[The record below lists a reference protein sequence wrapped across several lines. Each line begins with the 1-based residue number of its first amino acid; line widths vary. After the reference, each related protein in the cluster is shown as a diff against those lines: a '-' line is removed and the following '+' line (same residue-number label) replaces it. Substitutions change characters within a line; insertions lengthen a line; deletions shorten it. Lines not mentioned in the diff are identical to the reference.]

1 MKIIKSVVIIGPA
14 FPLRGGGL
22 STFNERL
29 AREFNHQGYETQL
42 YTFSLQYPSFLFPGT
57 SQYSTDVA
65 PKDLDIKVCINS
77 INPFNWIKIGL
88 KLYREKPDLI
98 IVRFWIPF
106 LAPCLGTILK
116 IAKKNKHT
124 KVMSIVDNMI
134 PHEKRMGDQLL
145 TKYFVKTV
153 DGFIAMSEKVKTDI
167 KTFSHKPVSISP
179 HPIFNHFGDPI
190 TKTEA
195 RVKLGLPQDEK
206 IILFFGYIRKYK
218 GLDLIIQAMADETIK
233 KLGIQLMVVGEFYED
248 ASGYHDL
255 VNALGLQDQIKFYSN
270 YIPDGEVKNYVCSA
284 DFIIQPYKNATQ
296 SGVTPLAYHFEKPML
311 VTNVGGLADTVPN
324 LKTGIVVEPTTEAI
338 AKGIKTLYEM
348 GENHFILNIIEEK
361 KKYSWSQMTEKFLA
375 LYQQL

>member
-1 MKIIKSVVIIGPA
+1 MVNKLVIIGPA
-14 FPLRGGGL
+14 WPLRGGL
-22 STFNERL
+22 SAFDEKL
-29 AREFNHQGYETQL
+29 ATQFTEKGIQTRID
-42 YTFSLQYPSFLFPGT
+42 TFSLQYPSFLFPGK
-57 SQYSTDVA
+57 SQYTTD
-65 PKDLDIKVCINS
+65 PKPINVNIDICINS

-124 KVMSIVDNMI
+124 KVISIIDNMI
-134 PHEKRMGDQLL
+134 PHEKRMGDRLL

-153 DGFIAMSEKVKTDI
+153 DGFIAMSEKVKNDI

-190 TKTEA
+190 TKMEA
-195 RVKLGLPQDEK
+195 RTQLGLPQQDK

-218 GLDLIIQAMADETIK
+218 GLDLLIQAMADETIK

-255 VNALGLQDQIKFYSN
+255 VKALGLQDQIKFYSN

-324 LKTGIVVEPTTEAI
+324 LKTGIVVEPNIQAI
-338 AKGIKTLYEM
+338 TKGIKTLYEL
-348 GENHFILNIIEEK
+348 GENHFIPNIIEEK
-361 KKYSWSQMTEKFLA
+361 KKHNQKCTMKDHPGLIVYSIVC
-375 LYQQL
+375 

>member
-1 MKIIKSVVIIGPA
+1 MVNKLVIIGPA
-14 FPLRGGGL
+14 WPLRGGL
-22 STFNERL
+22 SAFDEKL
-29 AREFNHQGYETQL
+29 ATQFTEKGIQTRID
-42 YTFSLQYPSFLFPGT
+42 TFSLQYPSFLFPGK
-57 SQYSTDVA
+57 SQYTTD
-65 PKDLDIKVCINS
+65 PKPINVNIDVCINS
-77 INPFNWIKIGL
+77 INPFNWIIIGL

-116 IAKKNKHT
+116 IAQLNKHT
-124 KVMSIVDNMI
+124 KVISIIDNMI
-134 PHEKRMGDQLL
+134 PHEKRMGDRLL

-153 DGFIAMSEKVKTDI
+153 DGFIAMSEKVKNDI

-190 TKTEA
+190 TKMEA
-195 RVKLGLPQDEK
+195 RTQLGLPQQDK

-218 GLDLIIQAMADETIK
+218 GLDLLIQAMANETIK
-233 KLGIQLMVVGEFYED
+233 NLGIQLIIVGEFYED
-248 ASGYHDL
+248 ASTYHDL
-255 VNALGLQDQIKFYSN
+255 VNALGLQNRISFNSN

-311 VTNVGGLADTVPN
+311 VTNVGGLADTVPH
-324 LKTGIVVEPTTEAI
+324 LKTGIVVAPTAEEI
-338 AKGIKTLYEM
+338 AKGIETLYEL
-348 GENHFILNIIEEK
+348 GEKHFIPNIIEEK

-375 LYQQL
+375 LYQKL

>member
-1 MKIIKSVVIIGPA
+1 MVNKLVIIGPA
-14 FPLRGGGL
+14 WPLRGGL
-22 STFNERL
+22 SAFDEKL
-29 AREFNHQGYETQL
+29 ATQFTEKGIQTRID
-42 YTFSLQYPSFLFPGT
+42 TFSLQYPSFLFPGK
-57 SQYSTDVA
+57 SQFTTD
-65 PKDLDIKVCINS
+65 PKPNNVNIDVCINS

-124 KVMSIVDNMI
+124 KVISIIDNMI
-134 PHEKRMGDQLL
+134 PHEKRMGDRLL

-153 DGFIAMSEKVKTDI
+153 DGFIAMSEKVKNDI
-167 KTFSHKPVSISP
+167 KIFSHKPVSISP

-190 TKTEA
+190 TKMEA
-195 RVKLGLPQDEK
+195 RTQLGLPQQDK

-218 GLDLIIQAMADETIK
+218 GLDLLIQAMANKTIK
-233 KLGIQLMVVGEFYED
+233 NLGIQLIIVGEFYED
-248 ASGYHDL
+248 ASTYHDL
-255 VNALGLQDQIKFYSN
+255 INALGLQNRISFYSN

-311 VTNVGGLADTVPN
+311 VTNVGGLADTVPH
-324 LKTGIVVEPTTEAI
+324 LKTGIVVAPTAEEI
-338 AKGIKTLYEM
+338 AKGIETLYEL
-348 GENHFILNIIEEK
+348 GEKHFIPNIIEEK

-375 LYQQL
+375 LYQKL

>member
-1 MKIIKSVVIIGPA
+1 MVNKLVIIGPA
-14 FPLRGGGL
+14 WPLRGGL
-22 STFNERL
+22 SAFDEKL
-29 AREFNHQGYETQL
+29 ATQFTEKGIQTRID
-42 YTFSLQYPSFLFPGT
+42 TFSLQYPSFLFPGK
-57 SQYSTDVA
+57 SQFTTD
-65 PKDLDIKVCINS
+65 PKPNNVNIDVCINS

-124 KVMSIVDNMI
+124 KVISIIDNMI
-134 PHEKRMGDQLL
+134 PHEKRMGDRLL

-153 DGFIAMSEKVKTDI
+153 DGFIAMSEKVKNDI
-167 KTFSHKPVSISP
+167 KIFSHKPVSISP

-190 TKTEA
+190 TKMEA
-195 RVKLGLPQDEK
+195 RTQLGLPQQDK

-218 GLDLIIQAMADETIK
+218 GLDLLIQAMANETIK
-233 KLGIQLMVVGEFYED
+233 NLGIQLIIVGEFYED
-248 ASGYHDL
+248 ASTYHDL
-255 VNALGLQDQIKFYSN
+255 VNALGLQNRISFYSN

-311 VTNVGGLADTVPN
+311 VTNVGGLADTVPH
-324 LKTGIVVEPTTEAI
+324 LKTGIVVAPTAEEI
-338 AKGIKTLYEM
+338 AKGIETLYEL
-348 GENHFILNIIEEK
+348 GEKHFIPNIIEEK

-375 LYQQL
+375 LYQKL

>member
-1 MKIIKSVVIIGPA
+1 MVNKLVIIGPA
-14 FPLRGGGL
+14 WPLRGGL
-22 STFNERL
+22 SAFDEKL
-29 AREFNHQGYETQL
+29 ATQFTEKGIQTRID
-42 YTFSLQYPSFLFPGT
+42 TFSLQYPSFLFPGK
-57 SQYSTDVA
+57 SQYTTD
-65 PKDLDIKVCINS
+65 PKPINVNIDVCINS

-124 KVMSIVDNMI
+124 KVISIIDNMI
-134 PHEKRMGDQLL
+134 PHEKRMGDRLL
-145 TKYFVKTV
+145 SKYFVKTV
-153 DGFIAMSEKVKTDI
+153 DGFIAMSEKVKNDI

-190 TKTEA
+190 TKMEA
-195 RVKLGLPQDEK
+195 RTQLRLPQQDK

-218 GLDLIIQAMADETIK
+218 GLDLLIQAMANEAIK
-233 KLGIQLMVVGEFYED
+233 KSGIQLIIVGEFYED
-248 ASGYHDL
+248 ASTYHDL
-255 VNALGLQDQIKFYSN
+255 INALGLQNRISFYSN

-311 VTNVGGLADTVPN
+311 VTNVGGLADTVPH
-324 LKTGIVVEPTTEAI
+324 LKTGIVVAPTAEEI
-338 AKGIKTLYEM
+338 AKGIETLYEL
-348 GENHFILNIIEEK
+348 GEKHFIPNIIEEK

-375 LYQQL
+375 LYQKL

>member
-1 MKIIKSVVIIGPA
+1 MVNKLVIIGPA
-14 FPLRGGGL
+14 WPLRGGL
-22 STFNERL
+22 SAFDEKL
-29 AREFNHQGYETQL
+29 ATQFTEKGIHTKID
-42 YTFSLQYPSFLFPGT
+42 TFSLQYPSILFPGK
-57 SQYSTDVA
+57 SQYTTDPK
-65 PKDLDIKVCINS
+65 PKDVNISVCINS
-77 INPFNWIKIGL
+77 INPLNWIKIGL
-88 KLYREKPDLI
+88 QLYREKPDLI

-124 KVMSIVDNMI
+124 KVISIVDNMI
-134 PHEKRMGDQLL
+134 PHEKRMGDRLL
-145 TKYFVKTV
+145 TQYFVKTV
-153 DGFIAMSEKVKTDI
+153 DGFIAMSEKVKNDI

-190 TKTEA
+190 TKMEA
-195 RVKLGLPQDEK
+195 RKQLGLPQEKK

-218 GLDLIIQAMADETIK
+218 GLDLLIQAMSSESIK
-233 KLGIQLMVVGEFYED
+233 KLNIQLMIVGEFYED
-248 ASGYHDL
+248 ASNYHDL
-255 VNALGLQDQIKFYSN
+255 VNSLGLQNQISFYSN

-324 LKTGIVVEPTTEAI
+324 LKTGIVVEPTTNAI
-338 AKGIKTLYEM
+338 VKGIENLYEL
-348 GENHFILNIIEEK
+348 GENHFIPNIIEEK
-361 KKYSWSQMTEKFLA
+361 KKYSWAQMTEKFLA

>member
-1 MKIIKSVVIIGPA
+1 MVNKLVIIGPA
-14 FPLRGGGL
+14 WPLRGGL
-22 STFNERL
+22 SAFDEKL
-29 AREFNHQGYETQL
+29 ATQFTEKGIQTRID
-42 YTFSLQYPSFLFPGT
+42 TFSLQYPSFLFPGK
-57 SQYSTDVA
+57 SQFTTD
-65 PKDLDIKVCINS
+65 PKPNNVTIDVCINS

-124 KVMSIVDNMI
+124 KVISIIDNMI
-134 PHEKRMGDQLL
+134 PHEKRMGDRLL

-153 DGFIAMSEKVKTDI
+153 DGFIAMSEKVKNDI
-167 KTFSHKPVSISP
+167 KIFSHKPVSISP

-190 TKTEA
+190 TKMEA
-195 RVKLGLPQDEK
+195 RTQLGLPQQDK

-218 GLDLIIQAMADETIK
+218 GLDLLIQAMANKTIK
-233 KLGIQLMVVGEFYED
+233 NLGIQLIIVGEFYED
-248 ASGYHDL
+248 ASTYHDL
-255 VNALGLQDQIKFYSN
+255 INALGLQNRISFYSN

-311 VTNVGGLADTVPN
+311 VTNVGGLADTVPH
-324 LKTGIVVEPTTEAI
+324 LKTGIVVAPTAEEI
-338 AKGIKTLYEM
+338 AKGIETLYEL
-348 GENHFILNIIEEK
+348 GEKHFIPNIIEEK

-375 LYQQL
+375 LYQKL

>member
-1 MKIIKSVVIIGPA
+1 MVNKLVIIGPA
-14 FPLRGGGL
+14 WPLRGGL
-22 STFNERL
+22 SAFDEKL
-29 AREFNHQGYETQL
+29 ATQFTEKGIQTRID
-42 YTFSLQYPSFLFPGT
+42 TFSLQYPSILFPGK
-57 SQYSTDVA
+57 SQYTTD
-65 PKDLDIKVCINS
+65 PKPNNVNIEVCINS

-88 KLYREKPDLI
+88 KLHREKPDLV

-124 KVMSIVDNMI
+124 KVISIVDNMI
-134 PHEKRMGDQLL
+134 PHEKRIGDRLL
-145 TKYFVKTV
+145 TNYFVKTV
-153 DGFIAMSEKVKTDI
+153 DGFIAMSEKVKNDI

-190 TKTEA
+190 TKLEA
-195 RVKLGLPQDEK
+195 RLQLGLPKEDK

-218 GLDLIIQAMADETIK
+218 GLDLLIHAMANEAIK
-233 KLGIQLMVVGEFYED
+233 KLGIQLMIVGEFYED
-248 ASGYHDL
+248 ASAYHDL
-255 VNALGLQDQIKFYSN
+255 VSSLGLQDQIKFYSN

-296 SGVTPLAYHFEKPML
+296 SGVTPLAYHFQKPML

-324 LKTGIVVEPTTEAI
+324 LKTGIVVAPTTQAI
-338 AKGIKTLYEM
+338 AKGIETLYEL
-348 GENHFILNIIEEK
+348 GENHFIANIKEEK
-361 KKYSWSQMTEKFLA
+361 KKYSWAQMTEKFLA

>member
-1 MKIIKSVVIIGPA
+1 MVNKLVIIGPA
-14 FPLRGGGL
+14 WPLRGGL
-22 STFNERL
+22 SAFDEKL
-29 AREFNHQGYETQL
+29 ATQFTEKGIQTRID
-42 YTFSLQYPSFLFPGT
+42 TFSLQYPSILFPGK
-57 SQYSTDVA
+57 SQYTTD
-65 PKDLDIKVCINS
+65 PKPNNVNINVCINS

-124 KVMSIVDNMI
+124 KVISIVDNMI

-255 VNALGLQDQIKFYSN
+255 VNVLGLQDQIKFYSN